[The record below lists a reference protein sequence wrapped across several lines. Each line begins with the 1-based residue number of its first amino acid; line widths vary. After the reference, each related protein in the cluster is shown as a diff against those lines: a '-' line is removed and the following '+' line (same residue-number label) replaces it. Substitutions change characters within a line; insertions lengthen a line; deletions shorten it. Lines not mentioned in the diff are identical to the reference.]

1 MRSDPA
7 ADLAGHLAMA
17 RFGGFHSRLIALCFL
32 IAAVDVFDTQC
43 ISFVAPTLLQ
53 EWGLSRAAFGPLFSA
68 GLFGTMLGA
77 MTLGPAADRFGRKPV
92 ALACV
97 ILFGVMSLL
106 SARADSPQMLGTL
119 RFIGGIGLGGVIPN
133 IIALVSEYSPQ
144 RHRATTVVAMFVGF
158 PLGAMAGGAISHDII
173 DRHGWQAIFILGGVL
188 PLALALVAAFML
200 PESARFLAQ
209 RGRHQALQRILARIG
224 TSPEAEL
231 ERRPAETAHEHRKST
246 TVGMLFTGD
255 LRTWT
260 LLLWLLS
267 FLGMLLTYFLINW
280 TPLLL
285 VAAGVPQE
293 NAIMAVVLLNAGG
306 VAGGLLIGRLLDR
319 VSVFAVLALAFGL
332 GAIAVYALGATLS
345 TGLTLTLTMTA
356 VTGFTLFGG
365 QMNFPGLTAN
375 YYPVQVRSTGAG
387 WAMAF
392 GRMGS
397 VIGPLAGGALVTMQ
411 LDTAQM
417 LELSAIPAVL
427 AAIVLLILARACPER
442 GSRNVN
448 PDR

>member
-1 MRSDPA
+1 MRSDPHA
-7 ADLAGHLAMA
+7 YPARHLATA
-17 RFGGFHSRLIALCFL
+17 RFGAFHVCLIVLCFL
-32 IAAVDVFDTQC
+32 IAAVDGFDTQC

-53 EWGLSRAAFGPLFSA
+53 EWGLSRADFGPLFSA

-77 MTLGPAADRFGRKPV
+77 MMLAPAADRVGRKPV

-97 ILFGVMSLL
+97 ILFGIMSLA
-106 SARADSPQMLGTL
+106 SASAQSAQALGVY

-158 PLGAMAGGAISHDII
+158 PLGAMAGGAVSHDII
-173 DRHGWQAIFILGGVL
+173 DRHGWQAIFVLGGVL
-188 PLALALVAAFML
+188 PLALAVAAAFML

-209 RGRHQALQRILARIG
+209 CGRKQALQRILARIG
-224 TSPEAEL
+224 SLPETEGEPTSPE
-231 ERRPAETAHEHRKST
+231 PAQARDKQM
-246 TVGMLFTGD
+246 TVGALFTPD
-255 LRTWT
+255 MRAWT
-260 LLLWLLS
+260 LLLWTLS

-285 VAAGVPQE
+285 VAAGVPEQ

-319 VSVFAVLALAFGL
+319 VSVFIVLAIAFGV
-332 GAIAVYALGATLS
+332 GALCVYALGATL
-345 TGLTLTLTMTA
+345 GMGLALTLIMTA
-356 VTGFTLFGG
+356 VTGLSLFGG

-375 YYPVQVRSTGAG
+375 YYPVPVRSTGAG

-392 GRMGS
+392 GRAGS
-397 VIGPLAGGALVTMQ
+397 VIGPLAGGALVAMKLDASQ
-411 LDTAQM
+411 LLQ
-417 LELSAIPAVL
+417 LSAIPAVL
-427 AAIVLLILARACPER
+427 AAIVLLMLARACPER
-442 GSRNVN
+442 QI
-448 PDR
+448 